1 MKKETNWQQELRNR
15 EMKPSEDAWNKI
27 SGQLY
32 QKQLNNNRK
41 KFIIWIAAACVCGML
56 LYPFLF
62 TQSPTNTTTPLV
74 SSPQTEEVITPQD
87 AFETPEIKNPRLEV
101 ATSIGEENPT
111 TIVASTSSIA
121 IQEETKQV
129 NSQVPTKKVAKG
141 VATTKNTPT
150 DYSLEVES
158 YLQKVDISFPT
169 KIASTEER
177 AKALLLEMEQD
188 VPSLSKEEREMNR
201 LLAQVDEKINSAS
214 KEQLVDFAKAQ
225 NLLADAEAS
234 LEKEDLKRKIW
245 QFIKTNYQ
253 NLESTLASLR

>member
-15 EMKPSEDAWNKI
+15 EMKPSEEAWNKI
-27 SGQLY
+27 SGSLH
-32 QKQLNNNRK
+32 QKQLKSNRK
-41 KFIIWIAAACVCGML
+41 KFIIWMAAACICGML

-62 TQSPTNTTTPLV
+62 NQAPKDATTPLV
-74 SSPQTEEVITPQD
+74 SSPDTKEVNTPQD
-87 AFETPEIKNPRLEV
+87 SFEAKRIKNPTLEV
-101 ATSIGEENPT
+101 ATSIREENPT
-111 TIVASTSSIA
+111 SVVASTMISKTKVEA
-121 IQEETKQV
+121 EEVKSQIPSQKTTK
-129 NSQVPTKKVAKG
+129 G
-141 VATTKNTPT
+141 IATTKNTPI
-150 DYSLEVES
+150 DYLLEVES
-158 YLQKVDISFPT
+158 YLQKVEVSFPS

-177 AKALLLEMEQD
+177 AKALLLEIEEE

-201 LLAQVDEKINSAS
+201 LLAQVDVKINSAS